1 MPPPARTH
9 TTTLQTD
16 NYWELVCA
24 GSTELHRV
32 FGLDQNPNYGI
43 LNKEKNVTDTERE
56 GSSLGPKHVFARTHP
71 YTIKTTII

>member
-1 MPPPARTH
+1 M
-9 TTTLQTD
+9 
-16 NYWELVCA
+16 
-24 GSTELHRV
+24 

-43 LNKEKNVTDTERE
+43 LLNKEKNVTDTERE